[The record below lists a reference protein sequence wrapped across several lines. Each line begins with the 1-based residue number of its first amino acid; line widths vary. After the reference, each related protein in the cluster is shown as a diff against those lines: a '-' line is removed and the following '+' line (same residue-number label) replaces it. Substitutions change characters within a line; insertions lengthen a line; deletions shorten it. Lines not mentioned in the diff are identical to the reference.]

1 MLVTGLVV
9 KEESLHV
16 RSIIDFLKAY
26 LTPPQIKQKN
36 IEQHQRIH
44 GNTKRVSSEHHHD
57 FKETLTEQI
66 LFLLNELSLPTW
78 FDKTEYVERC
88 WQNYAKYLENNLDVK
103 KYMTK
108 LERRDVTQMEQKLD
122 AVYSAINAIYEST
135 LKSYSQLHKTSM
147 TEFLDSDLPIELFT
161 VNNQAY
167 INKINVFEIL
177 RTETDRFQVSLHL
190 HRGNSHKVDTISHD
204 YERVILP
211 IFTKMQKAIDAEM
224 LLKYY
229 IKINN
234 SDEMNDL
241 FVTKPLKLERLDI
254 SKFNNSM
261 DYFREQTY
269 YIAEFLSKTYNKK
282 LHEVNNVD
290 EWEMREFKNNVGQI
304 LLNYA

>member
-1 MLVTGLVV
+1 MLVTGLAV

-16 RSIIDFLKAY
+16 RSIIDFLKEY
-26 LTPPQIKQKN
+26 LEPKHVRQKN
-36 IEQHQRIH
+36 IEQHMRIH
-44 GNTKRVSSEHHHD
+44 GNTKGISSEHNHD
-57 FKETLTEQI
+57 FKETLIEQI
-66 LFLLNELSLPTW
+66 LFLLNEMPLPTW

-88 WQNYAKYLENNLDVK
+88 WQNYAKYLENNLEVK
-103 KYMTK
+103 KYMLK

-122 AVYSAINAIYEST
+122 AVYSAIDAIYEST
-135 LKSYSQLHKTSM
+135 LKSYLQLHKTLM

-167 INKINVFEIL
+167 LNRLNAFEIL

-190 HRGNSHKVDTISHD
+190 HRGNSHKVDTISNA

-234 SDEMNDL
+234 SDEMNDM
-241 FVTKPLKLERLDI
+241 FVVKPLKMERLDI
-254 SKFNNSM
+254 SKFHNSF

-282 LHEVNNVD
+282 LHEINNVD
-290 EWEMREFKNNVGQI
+290 GWEMREFKNNVGQI